1 MYRIKD
7 FMLMDVINIER
18 KRIGFI
24 KDILISFN
32 NRCLL
37 GFCISPF
44 RIFNKNLFVH
54 IQDVI
59 TFNSSIVVKDT
70 SIKQGLMISEIRG
83 MDVVDINGD
92 LLGMVEDFI
101 FEKRDFKI
109 TGVVVSTGFIRNI
122 IHGKKIFLIKDLIL
136 GEKNILYFS
145 KNSKI
150 SFLTIPHELREVNKY
165 E

>member
-1 MYRIKD
+1 MYRTKD

-24 KDILISFN
+24 KDMLINFN
-32 NRCLL
+32 NGRLL
-37 GFCISPF
+37 GFCITPF
-44 RIFNKNLFVH
+44 RIFNKSIFVN

-59 TFNSSIVVKDT
+59 AFNSCIVVKNT

-109 TGVVVSTGFIRNI
+109 TGVVVSTGFIRNLV
-122 IHGKKIFLIKDLIL
+122 HGKKVFLIKELIL

>member
-1 MYRIKD
+1 MYKTKD

-24 KDILISFN
+24 KDILINFN
-32 NRCLL
+32 DGRLL

-44 RIFNKNLFVH
+44 KIFNKNLFVQ

-70 SIKQGLMISEIRG
+70 SIRKGLRISEIRG

-101 FEKRDFKI
+101 FDKRDFRI
-109 TGVVVSTGFIRNI
+109 TGMVVSTGFIRNLV
-122 IHGKKIFLIKDLIL
+122 HGKKVFLIKELIL
-136 GEKNILYFS
+136 GEKNILYIS

>member
-1 MYRIKD
+1 MYKTKD

-24 KDILISFN
+24 KDILINFN
-32 NRCLL
+32 DGRLL

-44 RIFNKNLFVH
+44 KIFNKNLFVQ

-70 SIKQGLMISEIRG
+70 SIRKGLRISEIRG

-101 FEKRDFKI
+101 FDKRDFRI
-109 TGVVVSTGFIRNI
+109 TGMVVSTGFIRNLV
-122 IHGKKIFLIKDLIL
+122 HGKKVFLIKELIL
-136 GEKNILYFS
+136 GEKNILYIS

-150 SFLTIPHELREVNKY
+150 SFLTIPHELREVNEY